1 QISRTDPD
9 ARRLKKHGK
18 STVGYNVQSVVDD
31 KHKLI
36 VAAEATSAGNDIGQ
50 LAPMAEAAKSAL
62 GIKEAEI
69 FADAGYWKEEDIAA
83 CERAGLLPYVPIP
96 DTERAVRDAGCLPAS
111 AFHYLP
117 GPNVHICPG
126 GEVLR
131 PYGEVAR
138 NGKTL
143 KRYAARAG
151 RCEGCPLAKLCLPEK
166 TPYRQL
172 YRSEL
177 ADVVEGHR
185 ARMAEHPEAMR
196 ARASGAL
203 RAPLRH
209 PQALDGLGPLP
220 GPRPGEGP
228 GKTGPFGPL
237 LQLPTSLEHP
247 RARRIP
253 GGL

>member
-1 QISRTDPD
+1 M
-9 ARRLKKHGK
+9 
-18 STVGYNVQSVVDD
+18 VDD

-36 VAAEATSAGNDIGQ
+36 VVAEATSAGNDIGQ
-50 LAPMAEAAKSAL
+50 LAAMAEAAKSEL

-96 DTERAVRDAGCLPAS
+96 DTERAVRDAGRLPAS
-111 AFHYLP
+111 AFHDLP

-166 TPYRQL
+166 TPYRQI

-177 ADVVEGHR
+177 ADVSRRPSR
-185 ARMAEHPEAMR
+185 AHGRAPR
-196 ARASGAL
+196 GDARASGAL

-228 GKTGPFGPL
+228 GRTGPFGPL
-237 LQLPTSLEHP
+237 LQLPTGLEHP
-247 RARRIP
+247 RTRRIP